1 MCSIGLTTRQRTH
14 PFGLFGQLKPMDC
27 QVFVLPRDVRIEH
40 CLGAEPGILLPL
52 HGTVLI
58 EMWGAARI
66 IETPG

>member
-27 QVFVLPRDVRIEH
+27 QVFVPPRDVRIEH

-58 EMWGAARI
+58 EMTSAAPL
-66 IETPG
+66 TVSS

>member
-40 CLGAEPGILLPL
+40 CLGESLAFFCLCTGLS
-52 HGTVLI
+52 
-58 EMWGAARI
+58 
-66 IETPG
+66 